1 MNKPAIRIATALVG
15 LAGLC
20 GIIWLVAA
28 QNADAVLQLL
38 LNASGGILLVVVSHF
53 LAMGCSALAWREA
66 MRPLWSAGPGIFLWA
81 RLVRESANAVLP
93 VAQVGGNVLGARVL
107 ALHGAG
113 TLPAGAGM
121 LVDLTLEFLTQI
133 LFFAIGL
140 VVLIAIGG
148 GDELGW
154 AAIGLGIAV
163 LMGIG
168 FVLAQRWGMFRLFE
182 KLLGRI
188 AKEFD
193 WPALASLSGLHDTV
207 LAIYR
212 DRGAMARAAV
222 LHLASW
228 LFGAG
233 EIWLALHV
241 LGADIGF
248 AEALVMESIGQAVR
262 TAAFLVPGALGIQDG
277 SILALGVM
285 FGLPPEL
292 ALSVA
297 LVKRIRELLLHA
309 PALLIWYVIEGRRLL
324 RTPDVAREQAS

>member
-1 MNKPAIRIATALVG
+1 MSRHAIRLATALVG

-20 GIIWLVAA
+20 GIIGLVAS
-28 QNADAVLQLL
+28 QNAGAVLQLL
-38 LNASGGILLVVVSHF
+38 LGASGGILLVVAFH
-53 LAMGCSALAWREA
+53 LLPMACSALAWRAA

-140 VVLIAIGG
+140 VVLLLIGG
-148 GDELGW
+148 GDALRW
-154 AAIGLGIAV
+154 AGLGLGVAV

-182 KLLGRI
+182 NLLGRI
-188 AKEFD
+188 AQQFD
-193 WPALASLSGLHDTV
+193 WPALGSLSGLHDTV

-212 DRGAMARAAV
+212 DRGAMARAAACHLTAWV
-222 LHLASW
+222 L
-228 LFGAG
+228 GAG

-241 LGADIGF
+241 LGAEIGF

-297 LVKRIRELLLHA
+297 LVKRLRELLLHA
-309 PALLIWYVIEGRRLL
+309 PTLLIWYLIEGRRLL
-324 RTPDVAREQAS
+324 RSPDVAREQA